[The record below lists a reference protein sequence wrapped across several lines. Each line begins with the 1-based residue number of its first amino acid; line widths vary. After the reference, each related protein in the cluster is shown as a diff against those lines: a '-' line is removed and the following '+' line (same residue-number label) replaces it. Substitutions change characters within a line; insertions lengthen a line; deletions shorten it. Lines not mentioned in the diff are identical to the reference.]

1 MNKHTNLAIRV
12 CLLLALAQA
21 PLLAQAQ
28 TAATVQ
34 RPPTGQTTVQG
45 TDAQPLP
52 LELPQA
58 KTPPAKARAPVL
70 TGSGCQTT
78 PAAARDQAARDV
90 NGCAAGKAKTD
101 APSPTQ
107 SEPQSKRAPASG
119 LLHMALLQRPESARV
134 PPSVLAQAGAGQ
146 DSTAQASATVTLAR
160 LGSSPSPSSSPS
172 QNAMA
177 KAAGDP
183 VAIPTLSQ
191 WALALLAALLGAST
205 LRIAHRHG

>member
-1 MNKHTNLAIRV
+1 MNTSKHKNTNFAIRA
-12 CLLLALAQA
+12 CLLLALAQV

-34 RPPTGQTTVQG
+34 RPTTGQG

-107 SEPQSKRAPASG
+107 SEPQSKRAPAGG

-146 DSTAQASATVTLAR
+146 DSTAQASTTVTLAR
-160 LGSSPSPSSSPS
+160 LGSSPSPS

-177 KAAGDP
+177 KAAGGP
-183 VAIPTLSQ
+183 TAIPTLSQ
-191 WALALLAALLGAST
+191 WALALLAALLGASA